1 MIRTIVI
8 AAAGQGT
15 RMKHLSED
23 KPKHLV
29 RVAGKPFLHYVLH
42 AIHAAGFERI
52 IVVVGY
58 HAEKMEAFLADQP
71 YDITVVNQ
79 LEKMGDKHGTAS
91 VVEAVEDVVGQEPF
105 VLVNGDTLY
114 TPDVFDLLRNDDGMT
129 HMVGI
134 HHPDPT
140 HYGVIDADM
149 NGQLRKIVEKP
160 KEPVS
165 NYINLGV
172 YSFQPTIFSI
182 VRQVL
187 ISPRGE
193 FEIIDALN
201 MLADQ
206 GKVHVER
213 SSVDWVDLGT
223 PEDIPRVEE
232 FLFRHNYL

>member
-79 LEKMGDKHGTAS
+79 LEKMGDKAAKAIEDMWDFYYMVNTEDFEVCEKTQIGIQADAFTGGRMVYAYEESLNRYHKMIANCMTGVPYIIPKGDS
-91 VVEAVEDVVGQEPF
+91 VPS
-105 VLVNGDTLY
+105 Y
-114 TPDVFDLLRNDDGMT
+114 FDSIPVYN
-129 HMVGI
+129 
-134 HHPDPT
+134 
-140 HYGVIDADM
+140 YKQAESSSY
-149 NGQLRKIVEKP
+149 QSEK
-160 KEPVS
+160 VS
-165 NYINLGV
+165 N
-172 YSFQPTIFSI
+172 
-182 VRQVL
+182 
-187 ISPRGE
+187 E
-193 FEIIDALN
+193 
-201 MLADQ
+201 
-206 GKVHVER
+206 
-213 SSVDWVDLGT
+213 
-223 PEDIPRVEE
+223 
-232 FLFRHNYL
+232 